1 VIDND
6 HWFFSTRWALVIL
19 FIEVV
24 LEVKAVLELK
34 LYIVDPSLPIIQPTA
49 D

>member
-1 VIDND
+1 
-6 HWFFSTRWALVIL
+6 
-19 FIEVV
+19 
-24 LEVKAVLELK
+24 VKAVLELK